1 MNHAKLVVVLLYIVK
16 IYQNTDTHPKAAL
29 AILGSFSYLC
39 RILANEKK
47 LIIWNTTLHV
57 SR

>member
-1 MNHAKLVVVLLYIVK
+1 MKNESYELVVVLLYIVK

-39 RILANEKK
+39 RILANEK
-47 LIIWNTTLHV
+47 N
-57 SR
+57 